1 LKAQVQLGMATLAGA
16 AALTILPPPLGA
28 EVRAGR
34 FPSAALGR
42 DVSYAVDLPASY
54 DGDARRYPVVY
65 TLHGLFESPGFWE
78 GRGLGDALARL
89 RARGGFADFIV
100 VAVEG
105 GNSFYVNG
113 PAGRHEDVVTR
124 DAIAFVEK
132 AFRVVPG
139 REGRGLLGVS
149 MGGYAALRIAF
160 THPELY
166 RAVATHSAMLL
177 EKPPTAE
184 QGARGGQMAAFHR
197 VFGDPLDTALWAAND
212 PLALATKLDP
222 RAAPSL
228 YFDCGTADR
237 YGLAAGNS
245 ALHQRLTERGIPHT
259 FSLNPGDH
267 GYEYVLAVIEDS
279 LRFLS
284 KALGGAMERKP

>member
-1 LKAQVQLGMATLAGA
+1 VSLSVLS
-16 AALTILPPPLGA
+16 PPLGA

-42 DVSYAVDLPASY
+42 DVSYAVDVPPSY
-54 DGDARRYPVVY
+54 DQDQRPYPVVY
-65 TLHGLFESPGFWE
+65 ALHGLFESPGFWE
-78 GRGLGDALARL
+78 GRGLSDALARL
-89 RARGGFADFIV
+89 RARGGFADFVV

-105 GNSFYVNG
+105 DNSFYVNG
-113 PAGRHEDVVTR
+113 PAGRYEDVVTR
-124 DAIAFVEK
+124 DAIAHVERT
-132 AFRVVPG
+132 FRVVPG
-139 REGRGLLGVS
+139 REGRALFGVS

-166 RAVATHSAMLL
+166 RAAAAHSAMLL

-197 VFGDPLDTALWAAND
+197 VFGDPIDASLWAANNPLDLAGKVD
-212 PLALATKLDP
+212 PKT
-222 RAAPSL
+222 APAL
-228 YFDCGTADR
+228 YFDCGSADR

-245 ALHQRLTERGIPHT
+245 TLHQRLSERGIPHT

-284 KALGGAMERKP
+284 KALGGAVERKP

>member
-1 LKAQVQLGMATLAGA
+1 MRLGIAALAGA
-16 AALTILPPPLGA
+16 VSLSVVPPPLGA
-28 EVRAGR
+28 EVRASR

-42 DVSYAVDLPASY
+42 DVSFAVDVPAAY
-54 DGDARRYPVVY
+54 DQDSRRYPVVY
-65 TLHGLFESPGFWE
+65 ALHGLFESPGFWE
-78 GRGLGDALARL
+78 GRGLSDALARL
-89 RARGGFADFIV
+89 RARGGFADFVV

-105 GNSFYVNG
+105 DNSFYVNG
-113 PAGRHEDVVTR
+113 PAGRYEDVVTR
-124 DAIAFVEK
+124 DVIAHVEK

-139 REGRGLLGVS
+139 REGRALFGVS

-197 VFGDPLDTALWAAND
+197 VFGDPIDPGLWAAND
-212 PLALATKLDP
+212 PLALAAKVDP
-222 RAAPSL
+222 RSAPLL

-245 ALHQRLTERGIPHT
+245 ALHQRLSERGILHT

-284 KALGGAMERKP
+284 KALGGAVERKP

>member
-1 LKAQVQLGMATLAGA
+1 MAFLAGA
-16 AALTILPPPLGA
+16 MTVLVWTPPLGA
-28 EVRAGR
+28 EVRSGR
-34 FPSAALGR
+34 FPSPALGR
-42 DVSYAVDLPASY
+42 DVTYAVDVPASY
-54 DGDARRYPVVY
+54 DSDGRRYPVVY
-65 TLHGLFESPGFWE
+65 ALHGLFESPGFWD
-78 GRGLGDALARL
+78 GRGLADALGRL

-113 PAGRHEDVVTR
+113 PAGRNEDVVTR

-132 AFRVVPG
+132 TFRVVPG
-139 REGRGLLGVS
+139 REGRGLLGIS

-177 EKPPTAE
+177 EKLPTAE
-184 QGARGGQMAAFHR
+184 QGARGGQLAAFHR
-197 VFGDPLDTALWAAND
+197 VFGDPIDPALWAAND
-212 PLALATKLDP
+212 PLVLVSKVDP
-222 RAAPSL
+222 RNAPAL

-237 YGLAAGNS
+237 YGLAAGNG

-284 KALGGAMERKP
+284 KALAGPMEKKP

>member
-1 LKAQVQLGMATLAGA
+1 MRGQDWLTTALAGIA
-16 AALTILPPPLGA
+16 FLTVCATPLEC

-34 FPSAALGR
+34 FPSPALGR
-42 DVSYAVDLPASY
+42 DVAYAVDVPPAY
-54 DGDARRYPVVY
+54 DRDGRRYPVVY
-65 TLHGLFESPGFWE
+65 ALHGLFESAGFWD
-78 GRGLGDALARL
+78 GRGLADALARM
-89 RARGGFADFIV
+89 RGRGGFADFIV

-132 AFRVVPG
+132 TFRVVPG

-197 VFGDPLDTALWAAND
+197 VFGDPVDPGLWAAND
-212 PLALATKLDP
+212 PLALVSKLDP
-222 RAAPSL
+222 GKAPSL
-228 YFDCGTADR
+228 YFDCGSADR
-237 YGLAAGNS
+237 YGLAAGNA

-259 FSLNPGDH
+259 FTLNPGDH

-284 KALGGAMERKP
+284 RALGGAAERKP

>member
-1 LKAQVQLGMATLAGA
+1 LKGLVGLTTALAGIA
-16 AALTILPPPLGA
+16 FLTTCATPLECG
-28 EVRAGR
+28 VRSGR

-42 DVSYAVDLPASY
+42 DVTYAVDVPSSY
-54 DGDARRYPVVY
+54 DSDGRRYPVVY
-65 TLHGLFESPGFWE
+65 ALHGLFESPGFWD
-78 GRGLGDALARL
+78 GRGLADALARL
-89 RARGGFADFIV
+89 RGRGGFADFIV

-113 PAGRHEDVVTR
+113 PAGRNEDVVTR

-132 AFRVVPG
+132 TFRVVPG
-139 REGRGLLGVS
+139 REGRGLLGIS

-160 THPELY
+160 THPDLY

-184 QGARGGQMAAFHR
+184 QGARGGQLAAFHR
-197 VFGDPLDTALWAAND
+197 VFGDPIDPALWAAND
-212 PLALATKLDP
+212 PLALVSRVDAKS
-222 RAAPSL
+222 APAL

-259 FSLNPGDH
+259 FTLNPGDH

-284 KALGGAMERKP
+284 KALGGPMEKKP

>member
-1 LKAQVQLGMATLAGA
+1 M
-16 AALTILPPPLGA
+16 
-28 EVRAGR
+28 RAGR

-42 DVSYAVDLPASY
+42 DVSYAVDVPASY
-54 DGDARRYPVVY
+54 DGDTRRYPVVY
-65 TLHGLFESPGFWE
+65 ALHGLFESPGFWA

-89 RARGGFADFIV
+89 RARGGFADFLV
-100 VAVEG
+100 VAIEG

-132 AFRVVPG
+132 TFRVVPG

-166 RAVATHSAMLL
+166 RAAATHSAMLL

-184 QGARGGQMAAFHR
+184 QGARGGQMAAFHS
-197 VFGDPLDTALWAAND
+197 VFGDPIDPALWAAND
-212 PLALATKLDP
+212 PLALAAKLDP
-222 RAAPSL
+222 RSAPLL

-284 KALGGAMERKP
+284 KALGGPTEKKP

>member
-1 LKAQVQLGMATLAGA
+1 LRGQRRLTTALAGIA
-16 AALTILPPPLGA
+16 FLTVCATPLEC
-28 EVRAGR
+28 EVRVGR

-54 DGDARRYPVVY
+54 DGDARPYAVVY
-65 TLHGLFESPGFWE
+65 ALHGLFESPGFWE

-132 AFRVVPG
+132 TFRVVPG

-177 EKPPTAE
+177 EKAPTAE

-197 VFGDPLDTALWAAND
+197 VFGDPIDPALWAAND
-212 PLALATKLDP
+212 PLALAAKLDP